1 MSENLNEQ
9 VEVTVSDADVITVPI
24 DDTLSN
30 SGEAADAKAVGDAL
44 ALKADKTELQAAI
57 TVNGQSADN
66 QGAIIVTANET
77 KMSSGDATTV
87 KAKIEAVDAKTAADI
102 PVSSEAGAQTI
113 AQALSNAAGQ
123 TADQIEMS
131 ASDTTTVK
139 SAIDTVSG
147 TLSALSDTVTGI
159 GNRTAADIRYQSG
172 SAETIKQHVD
182 GIDAGLVKSVNEYLP
197 DENGNIDLERVPMAD
212 NLFTEEAKKVVSS
225 FLIRT
230 TAGEGDVADGNAWAQ
245 VLKGN
250 RTHTGYTAENITMTV
265 NAMPRT
271 APAAITCSINQADFK
286 AAAGSAGT
294 YLFNYTTGWDLNPAS
309 YGLTVSNDP
318 VNGDK
323 ITVVWDGTN
332 DATVTV
338 SAVARV
344 APPAITAT
352 IDRNTW
358 VSEVSTSGTTTFTY
372 TTSWSADPATYGI
385 TVSNTPIAGDQIVVV
400 YVKEVRGTITVA
412 MDADPGEN
420 TLGIV
425 GTGWNL
431 YDHTKGYARVTK
443 YSTQYGYAIS
453 GTYTS
458 IAFAT
463 TPTGTTSTIDTDAN
477 GLFTVPSDG
486 YVIVTGGNGTD
497 TAIWTTWSDWTE
509 GYSGSW
515 EAYRESKVD
524 ITTIMNTCFPYGLLR
539 VGDVRDEIDFVH
551 KQAISRISR
560 VAYSDE
566 DRAAAEASGRAYEYD
581 ENYVYQVR
589 ASEVVDDIIIDEE
602 YTVSEHG
609 LEYLAGSSIAAYTMV
624 LYSANL
630 KDKLK
635 RDVLTIS
642 PQTLT
647 AEQKAQARTN
657 IGAAKNSEVVS
668 LENGLA
674 IVVDGKKTAYSS
686 GAAVGDYVLV
696 KNSTITDIADG
707 LYKAAKVIPYN
718 TTVDKTYF
726 TACTKGLGGEVA
738 SLNEQIGAFQLV
750 ALSSFT
756 QSTSKTYNVPSNS
769 RHLLL
774 VTSPGTTYMGL
785 FNVFSGGQGQMYVG
799 DISKGSNISY
809 TTETNSITITGAS
822 SSSGTGVYAYDL
834 VLHGNKMNQ
843 LN

>member
-9 VEVTVSDADVITVPI
+9 VEVTVSDAEVITVPI

-77 KMSSGDATTV
+77 KMSSSDATTV

-102 PVSSEAGAQTI
+102 PVSSETGAQTI
-113 AQALSNAAGQ
+113 AQALSSATGQ
-123 TADQIEMS
+123 TAEQIEMS

-147 TLSALSDTVTGI
+147 NLSTLSDTVTGI

-172 SAETIKQHVD
+172 STETIKQHVD

-197 DENGNIDLERVPMAD
+197 DEDGNIDLERVPMAD

-230 TAGEGDVADGNAWAQ
+230 TAGEGDVSDGNAWAQ

-250 RTHTGYTAENITMTV
+250 RTHTGFTAEDITMTV

-271 APAAITCSINQADFK
+271 APAAITCSINQTDFK
-286 AAAGSAGT
+286 TAAGSAGT

-338 SAVARV
+338 NAVTRT
-344 APPAITAT
+344 APAAITAT
-352 IDRNTW
+352 IDRDTW
-358 VSEVSTSGTTTFTY
+358 VSVVSTSGTTTFTY
-372 TTSWSADPATYGI
+372 TTSWSADPASYGI
-385 TVSNTPIAGDQIVVV
+385 TVTNTPIAGDQIVVV
-400 YVKEVRGTITVA
+400 YVKEIRGTITVA
-412 MDADPGEN
+412 MDADPDGN
-420 TLGIV
+420 TLAIV

-463 TPTGTTSTIDTDAN
+463 TPTGTTSTINTDAN

-486 YVIVTGGNGTD
+486 YVIVTGGNGTN
-497 TAIWTTWSDWTE
+497 TAIWATWSDWTE

-515 EAYRESKVD
+515 EAYKESKVD
-524 ITTIMNTCFPYGLLR
+524 ITTIMSTYFPYGLMR

-551 KQAISRISR
+551 KQAISRVSR
-560 VAYSDE
+560 AAYSDE
-566 DRAAAEASGRAYEYD
+566 NRAAAEASGRAYEYD
-581 ENYVYQVR
+581 ENYIYQVR
-589 ASEVVDDIIIDEE
+589 ASEVVDSITIDEE

-609 LEYLAGSSIAAYTMV
+609 LEYLAGSSIAAYTEV

-647 AEQKAQARTN
+647 TAQKTQARAN
-657 IGAAKNSEVVS
+657 INAAKESEVAS

-686 GAAVGDYVLV
+686 GAAVGDYVFV
-696 KNSTITDIADG
+696 KNSTITDITDG
-707 LYKAAKVIPYN
+707 LYKAAKAIPYN
-718 TTVDKTYF
+718 TAVDKTYF
-726 TACTKGLGGEVA
+726 TACAKGLGGQVA
-738 SLNEQIGAFQLV
+738 SLNDQV
-750 ALSSFT
+750 ASFGNIKFLSSSNTVSSFT
-756 QSTSKTYNVPSNS
+756 LSVPSYSTHFIFMGTNGANS
-769 RHLLL
+769 YCILLINATSSGVG
-774 VTSPGTTYMGL
+774 VTE
-785 FNVFSGGQGQMYVG
+785 
-799 DISKGSNISY
+799 IHKGS
-809 TTETNSITITGAS
+809 EITV
-822 SSSGTGVYAYDL
+822 SSSGLDVTIALSTSRTPAIFDL
-834 VLHGNKMNQ
+834 ATRGNNVSIS
-843 LN
+843 